1 MEQKF
6 IEVRGAREHN
16 LKGVDMDIPRDS
28 LVVITGLSGSGK
40 SSLAFDTIYAEGQRR
55 YVESLSAYARQFLD
69 MMGKPDVDHI
79 SGLSPA
85 ISIEQKTTS
94 KNPRSTVGTVTEIYD
109 YLRLLFARA
118 GTPYSPATGLPIEA
132 QQVQDMVDRVL
143 AMPEGTRAYLLAPMI
158 RDRKGAYEKELLDL
172 RKRGFQRVRIDGA
185 FHELDAPPALD
196 KKLRHDIDVVVDRI
210 VVRGDIA
217 TRLADSFRTALDL
230 ANGIAVLETAPAEGE
245 GEPERITFSE
255 KFACPVSGFTIAEIE
270 PRLFS
275 FNAPYGACPACD
287 GLGVELFFDERL
299 IVPDTGLSVA
309 QGAIAPW
316 AKSKSA
322 YLTQTI
328 NALAKHYGF
337 DRKTPW
343 RDLSDETRNLF
354 MHGSG
359 KDEIRFRFD
368 DAGRVYEVSR
378 TFEGVIPNMERRYRE
393 TDSAWSREEMER
405 YQNNRPCHVCNGWRL
420 KPEALAVKIAGTH
433 IGQVTD
439 LSIREALAWV
449 EAAPESLT
457 AQKNEIARAILKEIR
472 ERLGFLVNVGLDY
485 LTLSRAA
492 GTLSG
497 GESQRIRLA
506 SQIGSGLTGVLYV
519 LDEPSIGLHQRDNDR
534 LLDALKGLRDQGNS
548 VIVVEHDEDA
558 IRHADY
564 VFDMGPGAGA
574 HGGQVVAKG
583 TPAEIEANPESL
595 TGQYLAGAREI
606 PVPAERRKGNGKK
619 VVVEGATGNNL
630 KDVTVGF
637 PLGTFTCIT
646 GVSGGGKSTLTIE
659 TLFKTASMRLNGARQ
674 TPAPARAIKGL
685 EHLDKVIDIDQRPIG
700 RTPRS
705 NPATYTG
712 AYTHIRDWFAGLPES
727 KARGYKPGRFSF
739 NVKGGRC
746 EACQGDGVIKIEMHF
761 LPDVYVTC
769 ETCKGKRYNR
779 ETLEVEFKGK
789 SIADVLDMTIEDAQ
803 AFFKA
808 VPSIRSKMDA
818 LLEVGLG
825 YVKVGQQAT
834 TLSGGEAQRVK
845 LAKELARAS
854 TGKTLYILDEPTT
867 GLHFDDTRK
876 LLEVLHSLVDQG
888 NTVVVIEHNLDVIKT
903 ADWIIDIGPEGGDGG
918 GEIVAEGTPEEVAGI
933 EASHTGRYLAP
944 MLAAAEGRRVATA
957 KPAARKR
964 KSAA

>member
-1 MEQKF
+1 M
-6 IEVRGAREHN
+6 
-16 LKGVDMDIPRDS
+16 
-28 LVVITGLSGSGK
+28 
-40 SSLAFDTIYAEGQRR
+40 
-55 YVESLSAYARQFLD
+55 
-69 MMGKPDVDHI
+69 
-79 SGLSPA
+79 
-85 ISIEQKTTS
+85 
-94 KNPRSTVGTVTEIYD
+94 
-109 YLRLLFARA
+109 
-118 GTPYSPATGLPIEA
+118 
-132 QQVQDMVDRVL
+132 
-143 AMPEGTRAYLLAPMI
+143 
-158 RDRKGAYEKELLDL
+158 
-172 RKRGFQRVRIDGA
+172 
-185 FHELDAPPALD
+185 
-196 KKLRHDIDVVVDRI
+196 
-210 VVRGDIA
+210 
-217 TRLADSFRTALDL
+217 
-230 ANGIAVLETAPAEGE
+230 
-245 GEPERITFSE
+245 
-255 KFACPVSGFTIAEIE
+255 
-270 PRLFS
+270 
-275 FNAPYGACPACD
+275 
-287 GLGVELFFDERL
+287 
-299 IVPDTGLSVA
+299 
-309 QGAIAPW
+309 
-316 AKSKSA
+316 
-322 YLTQTI
+322 
-328 NALAKHYGF
+328 
-337 DRKTPW
+337 
-343 RDLSDETRNLF
+343 
-354 MHGSG
+354 
-359 KDEIRFRFD
+359 
-368 DAGRVYEVSR
+368 
-378 TFEGVIPNMERRYRE
+378 
-393 TDSAWSREEMER
+393 
-405 YQNNRPCHVCNGWRL
+405 
-420 KPEALAVKIAGTH
+420 
-433 IGQVTD
+433 
-439 LSIREALAWV
+439 
-449 EAAPESLT
+449 
-457 AQKNEIARAILKEIR
+457 
-472 ERLGFLVNVGLDY
+472 
-485 LTLSRAA
+485 
-492 GTLSG
+492 
-497 GESQRIRLA
+497 
-506 SQIGSGLTGVLYV
+506 
-519 LDEPSIGLHQRDNDR
+519 
-534 LLDALKGLRDQGNS
+534 
-548 VIVVEHDEDA
+548 IVVEHDEDA

-583 TPAEIEANPESL
+583 TPAEIEADPASL
-595 TGQYLAGAREI
+595 TGQYLAGVREI

-803 AFFKA
+803 EFFKA

-845 LAKELARAS
+845 LAKELSRAS
-854 TGKTLYILDEPTT
+854 TAKTLYILDEPTT

-888 NTVVVIEHNLDVIKT
+888 NTVIVIEHNLDVIKT

-918 GEIVAEGTPEEVAGI
+918 GEIVAEGTPEQVAEVPD
-933 EASHTGRYLAP
+933 SHTGRYLAP
-944 MLAAAEGRRVATA
+944 MLAT
-957 KPAARKR
+957 AARLRGAEVRPVRKR
-964 KSAA
+964 RTAA

>member
-230 ANGIAVLETAPAEGE
+230 ADGIAVLETAPAEGE

-606 PVPAERRKGNGKK
+606 PVPAERRRGNGKK

-825 YVKVGQQAT
+825 YVKVGHQAT